1 MSFNKFVIISY
12 DGGIKEVFC
21 LQVTNRDNVDYKTE
35 QQRKE
40 IAASVTKD
48 YANCAAGVKAG
59 IDLGPGPFATGNVNT
74 EVVKQMEKFKTG
86 WVNPCGFG
94 KVDPVEFILE
104 KNDLT
109 ASEWRL
115 NIMNF
120 KPCSN
125 SAKCHPRNDQFVPP
139 KYVYHKTV
147 EGKKDPERTVN
158 IVGTKK
164 SRPVYSQVNKGKKSR
179 AKQDEPDPSS
189 SAPLTPPPS
198 PKKTNPST
206 PPSSPGPQ
214 LVTPSPIKVLPANK
228 VGGMRVSSP
237 KKTKVGGTHSSP
249 SKRQ

>member
-1 MSFNKFVIISY
+1 MTNKKERSSDPAPPIQIPMSFNKFVIISY

-125 SAKCHPRNDQFVPP
+125 SAKCHPRVKSMSFKQNNHLSIKNRMINSFHPSMSTTRPLKV
-139 KYVYHKTV
+139 
-147 EGKKDPERTVN
+147 KKILNER
-158 IVGTKK
+158 
-164 SRPVYSQVNKGKKSR
+164 
-179 AKQDEPDPSS
+179 
-189 SAPLTPPPS
+189 
-198 PKKTNPST
+198 
-206 PPSSPGPQ
+206 
-214 LVTPSPIKVLPANK
+214 
-228 VGGMRVSSP
+228 
-237 KKTKVGGTHSSP
+237 
-249 SKRQ
+249 